1 MTSDALD
8 QTEYQDRGRVKSGA
22 IGDDASLAASKK
34 RWPWRDRLGRW
45 GWLLLLPVGGAIAL
59 PYVNASAPVEVAAQS
74 ALAVNTLTLEPVAS
88 YATERTYAG
97 EVVSRRSSDLGVE
110 LAGTVVELWVD
121 EGEPV
126 AAGAPLARLDTRSL
140 LAQRQ
145 QLQAQQAQEIAQLAE
160 LQAGPRA
167 ETIATA
173 RAVVAEV
180 QQELDLARVQ
190 QSRRVALYA
199 EGAIS
204 REQLDQQTTGVG
216 ALHHRLEQAQSQL
229 NELLAGTR
237 TEQIAA
243 QSAQVQQLEARLQSL
258 AVDLEKSVLRS
269 PFAGT
274 VSQRLVDEGVVVSPG
289 QPLLR
294 LVEAGALEARVGVP
308 TAVAQRLQ
316 VGQPHPVYV
325 GDRTLTATITALL
338 PEVEATSRTVT
349 TVLRLPLD
357 ASLTLGQTAQLQL
370 AETHAEAGYWLPTT
384 ALVPGE
390 RGLWSVYVLHRE
402 PAAGSEFNRD
412 LSKPEP
418 LGQYTVARRD
428 VEVLHTEGDRLLVRG
443 TLQPGDRA
451 IVSGAHR
458 IVPGQRVQPAP

>member
-1 MTSDALD
+1 MGDAPLAA
-8 QTEYQDRGRVKSGA
+8 RGR
-22 IGDDASLAASKK
+22 
-34 RWPWRDRLGRW
+34 RWRWRDRLRRW
-45 GWLLLLPVGGAIAL
+45 GWLLVLPVGGAIAL
-59 PYVNASAPVEVAAQS
+59 PYLSASAPTELTVQQ
-74 ALAVNTLTLEPVAS
+74 ALAVDTLTLEPVAS

-97 EVVSRRSSDLGVE
+97 EVVARRSSELGVE
-110 LAGTVVELWVD
+110 LAGTVVELWVE
-121 EGEPV
+121 EGERV
-126 AAGAPLARLDTRSL
+126 AMGVPLARLDTRSL

-145 QLQAQQAQEIAQLAE
+145 QLQAQQAQAIAQLAE

-173 RAVVAEV
+173 RAAVAEV
-180 QQELDLARVQ
+180 QQQLDLARLQ
-190 QSRRVALYA
+190 QSRRAALYT

-216 ALHHRLEQAQSQL
+216 ALQHRLEQAQSQL

-243 QSAQVQQLEARLQSL
+243 QSAQVQQLEARLQAL
-258 AVDLEKSVLRS
+258 TVDLDKSVLRS

-316 VGQPHPVYV
+316 VGQAYPVQV
-325 GDRTLTATITALL
+325 GDRTLMAEITALL

-349 TVLRLPLD
+349 TVLRLPPD
-357 ASLTLGQTAQLQL
+357 AGLTLGQTAQLQL
-370 AETHAEAGYWLPTT
+370 AETHAEAGYWLPST

-390 RGLWSVYVLHRE
+390 RGLWSVYVLRAE
-402 PAAGSEFNRD
+402 PSAGSGFNRD
-412 LSKPEP
+412 LSEPETEP
-418 LGQYTVARRD
+418 ETLGHNTVARRD